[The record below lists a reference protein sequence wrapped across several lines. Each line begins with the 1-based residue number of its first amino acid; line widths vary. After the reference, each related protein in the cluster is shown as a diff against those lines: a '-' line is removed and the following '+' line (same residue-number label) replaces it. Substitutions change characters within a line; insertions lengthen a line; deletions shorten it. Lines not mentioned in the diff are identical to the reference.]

1 MTTIPFA
8 EDNSYI
14 GSQGYLSRLNEILN
28 DAGGCII
35 PFGPEDATTGVENE
49 FQTAVEGGV
58 SNCDLPLTISSSK
71 YYRSLKKRVRSG
83 EMSKTT
89 ALEIDRYISNNSSGV
104 WENSWVRIDIG
115 RLGNHARM
123 VLDSDMK
130 AMRGDPSSPL
140 RSDIGSFMLKENGRD
155 ILRVPVS
162 YMLKLCLADAAWA
175 AGENSVARHAGIRA
189 LLCFVNDNTSPEVS
203 SFFPVKLSNVPPAGG
218 SSASETL
225 LRFLLIQAL
234 AAYANTAY
242 GLRESGQ
249 EVKIYFS
256 PHPPERQKK
265 LNEAVSDYFYRELF
279 MNPCLS
285 GWDRG
290 EDKYAYM
297 NLCHKV
303 LSRSHLTAAS
313 KLKDAGVISD
323 RHILVPNLSN
333 ISLANNG
340 THISLGSTLVT
351 GLLEDASSGFSGRDE
366 KYTGDLAIKIAE
378 HFLPL
383 FTGTYTADPY
393 RLSFADFYPEN
404 ALGFLPHELDFTHLR
419 MLWRRW
425 RKKANL
431 RFMGKRLTPFGNR
444 RIDGFL
450 GTLPGL
456 EGDYVDDFRLI
467 DYPVCLL
474 STDDAPAFNG
484 LEGSTER
491 LKAELELQGVFDS
504 KMSLY
509 LFYRLRRAH
518 VNGFAGFEARHY
530 SLFFSIIDDMAQAV
544 SLQCLITA
552 LAMRYV
558 LSGYITHRDI
568 PDVPF
573 VESERRQIV
582 FGAAIGIPTF
592 FIRKDSPNKLIRRI
606 VAETRKIR
614 MSARYPGY
622 IRVPAA
628 EYMKALM
635 GIIWKDAPDLI
646 EGFKMTET
654 MKDLALRIENPFMF
668 SCASRLK
675 NGILRFAGVISP
687 FDLTAE
693 EFNLTAE
700 RYYRD
705 VLRLKHIDEAI
716 LVAEKVFLRMHRDE
730 CWRETSSLLYG
741 ADAWPSM
748 ISLMQSELKRPERL
762 QARSV
767 TNMIHAILNAIEY
780 LRRTEGI

>member
-1 MTTIPFA
+1 MATIPLAGDTSFI
-8 EDNSYI
+8 DL
-14 GSQGYLSRLNEILN
+14 QGYLSRLNGIIN
-28 DAGGCII
+28 DAGGGIL
-35 PFGPEDATTGVENE
+35 PFSPEDATAGVENE
-49 FQTAVEGGV
+49 FQTAVEGRAA
-58 SNCDLPLTISSSK
+58 NCDLPLTISSSR
-71 YYRSLKKRVRSG
+71 YYKSLKKRVRSG
-83 EMSKTT
+83 EISRNT
-89 ALEIDRYISNNSSGV
+89 ASGIDRYISTNTSGI
-104 WENSWVRIDIG
+104 WENSWVRIDID
-115 RLGNHARM
+115 RLGTHARM
-123 VLDSDMK
+123 ALDSDMK
-130 AMRGDPSSPL
+130 ALRGDPSSPL
-140 RSDIGSFMLKENGRD
+140 RSDVDSFMLKEKGRD

-162 YMLKLCLADAAWA
+162 YMLKLCLADASWA
-175 AGENSVARHAGIRA
+175 AGEDSVARHAGISA
-189 LLCFVNDNTSPEVS
+189 LLCFINDNTSPEVS
-203 SFFPVKLSNVPPAGG
+203 SFFPVKLSNSPPAGRP
-218 SSASETL
+218 SAGETL

-256 PHPPERQKK
+256 PHPPERQKM

-290 EDKYAYM
+290 EDKHAYM

-313 KLKDAGVISD
+313 KLKDAGVTSG
-323 RHILVPNLSN
+323 RHILVPSLSN

-340 THISLGSTLVT
+340 THISLGSTLLT
-351 GLLEDASSGFSGRDE
+351 GLLADASSGFTAQDE

-393 RLSFADFYPEN
+393 RLSFPDFHPEK

-431 RFMGKRLTPFGNR
+431 RFMGKGLAPFGLR
-444 RIDGFL
+444 RLDGFL

-474 STDDAPAFNG
+474 STEDAPAFNG

-530 SLFFSIIDDMAQAV
+530 SLFSSILDDMAQAV

-558 LSGYITHRDI
+558 LSGYIRHDDI

-573 VESERRQIV
+573 VESERRQAV
-582 FGAAIGIPTF
+582 FGAAIGVPTF
-592 FIRKDSPNKLIRRI
+592 FIKKDTPNRFIGK
-606 VAETRKIR
+606 VVSDTKKTR

-628 EYMKALM
+628 EYMKALLTA
-635 GIIWKDAPDLI
+635 IWKDAPDLI
-646 EGFKMTET
+646 ERFKMTET
-654 MKDLALRIENPFMF
+654 MKDLACRIEDPFMC

-675 NGILRFAGVISP
+675 NGILQFAGVISP
-687 FDLTAE
+687 FDLTAA
-693 EFNLTAE
+693 EFNLAAE

-716 LVAEKVFLRMHRDE
+716 LVAEKVFLKMQRDE
-730 CWRETSSLLYG
+730 CWRETAVRMYG
-741 ADAWPSM
+741 ANSWPSL
-748 ISLMQSELKRPERL
+748 ISLMRSELKKPERL
-762 QARSV
+762 QV
-767 TNMIHAILNAIEY
+767 GTITNMIHAILNAIEY
-780 LRRTEGI
+780 VRRTQGI